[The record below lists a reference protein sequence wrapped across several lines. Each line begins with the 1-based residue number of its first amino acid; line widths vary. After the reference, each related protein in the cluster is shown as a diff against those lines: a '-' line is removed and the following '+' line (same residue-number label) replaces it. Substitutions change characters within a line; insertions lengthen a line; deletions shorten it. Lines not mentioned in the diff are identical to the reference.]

1 MIPVNVLSVQFLPNA
16 DPALRQALDL
26 PTDAPAL
33 ALISTDCDDATLQ
46 ADCSPVSRP
55 PPKLVSLGGANKVAR
70 RTSAA
75 FSAASSPTM
84 ASTGGAMR

>member
-33 ALISTDCDDATLQ
+33 ALISTDCDDAT
-46 ADCSPVSRP
+46 
-55 PPKLVSLGGANKVAR
+55 
-70 RTSAA
+70 
-75 FSAASSPTM
+75 
-84 ASTGGAMR
+84 